1 MELLKQNA
9 KIPAEHEITETDE
22 NLYSEF
28 IDKSLNEDYVNMV
41 EFRMKLPAYQ
51 SKQEII
57 NLMEANQVILI
68 EGSTGCGK
76 TTQIP
81 QYALDEALMNKNGKR
96 TKILCT
102 QPRRIAGKS
111 CDFNVSK
118 ISSSSSLFCP

>member
-1 MELLKQNA
+1 MK
-9 KIPAEHEITETDE
+9 HEVTETDE

-28 IDKSLNEDYVNMV
+28 IDKSLNEDYINMI
-41 EFRMKLPAYQ
+41 EFRMKLPAHK

-76 TTQIP
+76 TTQVP
-81 QYALDEALMNKNGKR
+81 QYALDEALMNKKGKQ

-111 CDFNVSK
+111 HLVTS
-118 ISSSSSLFCP
+118 